1 MKFSRRN
8 FLKAASQGIALTA
21 VGIGSAKRVIAAL
34 PQAPP
39 SVPLALPS
47 PIAFEKATFLNQV
60 SLAAAEIRRSRRVLG
75 RPPTS
80 SKSGSEAYGTSWT

>member
-34 PQAPP
+34 PQAAAN
-39 SVPLALPS
+39 VPLALPS
-47 PIAFEKATFLNQV
+47 PIAFEKATFL
-60 SLAAAEIRRSRRVLG
+60 
-75 RPPTS
+75 
-80 SKSGSEAYGTSWT
+80 K

>member
-34 PQAPP
+34 PREE
-39 SVPLALPS
+39 LARQ
-47 PIAFEKATFLNQV
+47 FLH
-60 SLAAAEIRRSRRVLG
+60 G
-75 RPPTS
+75 RLES
-80 SKSGSEAYGTSWT
+80 

>member
-34 PQAPP
+34 PQAAPN
-39 SVPLALPS
+39 VPLALPS
-47 PIAFEKATFLNQV
+47 PIAFETDPLPRELNLQGEVVAIVVADTDNQATLQ
-60 SLAAAEIRRSRRVLG
+60 RG
-75 RPPTS
+75 
-80 SKSGSEAYGTSWT
+80 